1 MESEKKISILK
12 DGGSEG
18 DFDEESEGYSDC
30 PPYYDEESEGD
41 FDEAYEGDFDEA
53 YEGDKSDTHEEHES
67 KSKYDEYESN
77 EARDTIKID

>member
-41 FDEAYEGDFDEA
+41 FDEAYEGD
-53 YEGDKSDTHEEHES
+53 KSDTHEEHES